1 MPHLVPSLT
10 RAMRAL
16 LSKRASVEKAT
27 ALSCTVVSTLTAASD
42 EAAMVLVARPVCT
55 VRLKGE
61 FTAFLPNPVAKAG
74 HQAGIDG

>member
-1 MPHLVPSLT
+1 MG
-10 RAMRAL
+10 
-16 LSKRASVEKAT
+16 KAT

-61 FTAFLPNPVAKAG
+61 FTALLPNPVQKLVIKLVIKLG
-74 HQAGIDG
+74 SMGKS